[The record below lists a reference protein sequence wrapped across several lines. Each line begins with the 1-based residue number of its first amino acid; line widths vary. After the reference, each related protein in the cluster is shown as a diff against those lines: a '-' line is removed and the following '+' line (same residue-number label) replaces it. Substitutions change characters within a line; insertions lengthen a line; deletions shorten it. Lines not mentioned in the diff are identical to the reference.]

1 MKKKRITIINKKTR
15 KRPQKKKKKKTK
27 QKRKKKKKTIHLIN
41 NTRTTKL
48 LIPLKCLVGHFY
60 TFLGFK
66 KKTIDLI
73 LATSFCFLVR
83 KC

>member
-1 MKKKRITIINKKTR
+1 ME
-15 KRPQKKKKKKTK
+15 QMKKKKKKK
-27 QKRKKKKKTIHLIN
+27 FIN
-41 NTRTTKL
+41 NTLTTKL

>member
-1 MKKKRITIINKKTR
+1 ME
-15 KRPQKKKKKKTK
+15 QMKKKKKFS
-27 QKRKKKKKTIHLIN
+27 N
-41 NTRTTKL
+41 NTLTTKL

>member
-1 MKKKRITIINKKTR
+1 ME
-15 KRPQKKKKKKTK
+15 QMKKKKKFS
-27 QKRKKKKKTIHLIN
+27 N
-41 NTRTTKL
+41 NTLTTKL

-73 LATSFCFLVR
+73 YNNPRNNYIKINLY
-83 KC
+83 